1 MLYLWTE
8 TVKTDKTCPKHSMI
22 LNIFNKLFG
31 GREVAAE
38 ERPYNWPASSA
49 NEAIETV
56 SSTDTPH
63 HDDPEIQ
70 IIASRFGELF
80 DGKVITTTLAE
91 LEEILPRPR
100 RRADAYTSVSKR
112 LAAMGVTLVIKREVR
127 HGK

>member
-1 MLYLWTE
+1 MFEKL
-8 TVKTDKTCPKHSMI
+8 KT
-22 LNIFNKLFG
+22 KLFG

-56 SSTDTPH
+56 PSTDTPN

-70 IIASRFGELF
+70 ILAGRFGELV
-80 DGKVITTTLAE
+80 DGMVITTTLAE

-100 RRADAYTSVSKR
+100 RRADAYASVSKR
-112 LAAMGVTLVIKREVR
+112 LAAMGVTLIIKREGR
-127 HGK
+127 HGQ